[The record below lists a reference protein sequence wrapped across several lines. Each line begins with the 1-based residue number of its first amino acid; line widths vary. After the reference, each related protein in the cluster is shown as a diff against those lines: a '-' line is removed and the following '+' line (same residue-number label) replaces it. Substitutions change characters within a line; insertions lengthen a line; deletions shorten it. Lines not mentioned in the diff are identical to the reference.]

1 MKVPSIF
8 ALVFILLASSVAAS
22 IIASTLTEQ
31 KCGNGIKE
39 GYELCEPDTAYD
51 LCPSIGK
58 VLKIAMVCDER
69 NCACLPGES
78 AKDCGNGIKE
88 GVEMCENDKKNASW
102 DFCPNIS
109 QIIGLPLKCDLES
122 CDCVA
127 SGSPIVISYCGDTK
141 VEGNEDCEA
150 DDDCPRGRTCQNC
163 SCIREDQDLNL
174 TPVQHNITTDEIPIP
189 TIEDIIADKSKT
201 TILGFVLDDAIGD
214 VIPEDLDYFDEEDI
228 TINVAMTGGAN
239 VTIGVKTRELVVQE
253 VHPEALS
260 DSTMELWLDE
270 TAVAKIKESDKRTET
285 IITMLT
291 DGTIRYRPTGFFRRI
306 WFWLFTPF

>member
-8 ALVFILLASSVAAS
+8 ALVFILLASSVTAS
-22 IIASTLTEQ
+22 VIASTLTEQ

-51 LCPSIGK
+51 LCPSIGR

-109 QIIGLPLKCDLES
+109 QIIGLPLKCDPES

-127 SGSPIVISYCGDTK
+127 AGAPVKISYCGDGK
-141 VEGNEDCEA
+141 VEGNEDCEV

-163 SCIREDQDLNL
+163 SCIREEQDLNL
-174 TPVQHNITTDEIPIP
+174 TPIQHNITTDEIPIP
-189 TIEDIIADKSKT
+189 TVEDIVTDKSKT
-201 TILGFVLDDAIGD
+201 QLLGFVLQDYIGD
-214 VIPEDLDYFDEEDI
+214 VIPKELNYFDEEN
-228 TINVAMTGGAN
+228 INIIVAMAGGAN
-239 VTIGVKTRELVVQE
+239 VTVSVATREMVVQE
-253 VHPEALS
+253 VHPEAAENP
-260 DSTMELWLDE
+260 TMEVWLDE
-270 TAVAKIKESDKRTET
+270 AAAAKVKDSDKRAET

-291 DGTIRYRPTGFFRRI
+291 DGSIRYRPTGFFRRI